1 MQRRVLV
8 SGGSGFI
15 GTNLVGSLAR
25 SGVEVL
31 SLDRSLPRE
40 PAHRRWFRQVDLLD
54 RTAVRD
60 AFIEWRPQHVV
71 HLAARTDLAPNASLE
86 DNAVNTRGTE
96 IVLEAAEAAGSVTRM
111 LVTSSMLVCR
121 PGYVPRDDRDYAP
134 DTVYGQSKV
143 ETERITRERDPGF
156 DWALIRPTTI
166 WGPHHVGL
174 RDEFLRLLRRGLYV
188 HPGGRPCRRSYGY
201 VGNVVHQIERL
212 LGAPREAV
220 HRRTFYVGDPPIE
233 LLDYINGFSRRLTG
247 KDVRIL
253 PYAVMKSAALCGD
266 LVSALGLKRVPLTSY
281 RLANMTRDNVLDMS
295 PTLAVTGA
303 SPFTLEQGIEATVA
317 WLDQPAA

>member
-15 GTNLVGSLAR
+15 GTNLVESLAR
-25 SGVEVL
+25 AGVDVL
-31 SLDRSLPRE
+31 SLDHAAPRE
-40 PAHRRWFRQVDLLD
+40 PAHGRWFRQVDLLD
-54 RTAVRD
+54 RSAVRE
-60 AFIEWRPQHVV
+60 AFLEWRPEHVV
-71 HLAARTDLAPNASLE
+71 HLAARTDLAPDATLE
-86 DNAVNTRGTE
+86 DYAVNTTGTE
-96 IVLEAAEAAGSVTRM
+96 IVLDAAAAAGSVTRM

-121 PGYVPRDDRDYAP
+121 PGYVPQNDRDYAP
-134 DTVYGQSKV
+134 DTVYGRSKV
-143 ETERITRERDPGF
+143 ETERITRERDPGYE
-156 DWALIRPTTI
+156 WALIRPTTI

-174 RDEFLRLLRRGLYV
+174 RDEFLSILRRGLYV
-188 HPGGRPCRRSYGY
+188 HPGGRSCRRSYGY
-201 VGNVVHQIERL
+201 VGNVVHQIRRL
-212 LGAPREAV
+212 LEAPSAAV

-247 KDVRIL
+247 KDVRVV

-266 LVSALGLKRVPLTSY
+266 LVSALGFRRVPLTSY

-295 PTLAVTGA
+295 PTLEVTGA
-303 SPFTLEQGIEATVA
+303 NPFTLEQGIEATVA